1 VAVRVEVE
9 KVVILIGFGD
19 APVAVSAA
27 DVAREATVKEKV
39 LKNAINKIIK
49 FNIINN
55 FILII

>member
-1 VAVRVEVE
+1 MLGHLKREDLSVVDVQE

-39 LKNAINKIIK
+39 LKNAINK
-49 FNIINN
+49 NY
-55 FILII
+55 